1 MSCEFSSFAIGEETE
16 DTAGGLF
23 PSGGYPQ
30 TVAIDRL
37 RERLPLV
44 VFVLLL
50 VFGLLLLGFAC
61 ACITDHPAQAI
72 ERALAAVATAPPI
85 IEVWSVNAFALV
97 FLTLALARQARLRPR
112 PSPADLQRFL
122 L

>member
-1 MSCEFSSFAIGEETE
+1 
-16 DTAGGLF
+16 
-23 PSGGYPQ
+23 
-30 TVAIDRL
+30 VAIQRL

-44 VFVLLL
+44 VFVLML

-61 ACITDHPAQAI
+61 ACITDYPVQAI
-72 ERALAAVATAPPI
+72 ERALAAFATAPPV

-97 FLTLALARQARLRPR
+97 LLTLAVGRQARSRSR
-112 PSPADLQRFL
+112 PSPALLQRFL

>member
-1 MSCEFSSFAIGEETE
+1 MAI
-16 DTAGGLF
+16 
-23 PSGGYPQ
+23 Q
-30 TVAIDRL
+30 RL

-44 VFVLLL
+44 IFVLLL
-50 VFGLLLLGFAC
+50 VLGLLFLGFAC

-72 ERALAAVATAPPI
+72 ERALATVATAPPL

-97 FLTLALARQARLRPR
+97 LLTLAFGPQARSRPC
-112 PSPADLQRFL
+112 PSPASLQRFL

>member
-1 MSCEFSSFAIGEETE
+1 MAI
-16 DTAGGLF
+16 
-23 PSGGYPQ
+23 Q
-30 TVAIDRL
+30 RL

-50 VFGLLLLGFAC
+50 VLGLLLLGFAC

-72 ERALAAVATAPPI
+72 ERALAAIATAPPI

-97 FLTLALARQARLRPR
+97 LLTLAVARQARSRPR
-112 PSPADLQRFL
+112 PSPASLQRFL

>member
-1 MSCEFSSFAIGEETE
+1 MAI
-16 DTAGGLF
+16 
-23 PSGGYPQ
+23 Q
-30 TVAIDRL
+30 RL

-44 VFVLLL
+44 VFVLVL

-72 ERALAAVATAPPI
+72 ERVLAAVATAPPL

-97 FLTLALARQARLRPR
+97 LLTLAFVRQARSRAR
-112 PSPADLQRFL
+112 PSPASLQRFL

>member
-1 MSCEFSSFAIGEETE
+1 LSGDSHVSSIGEQTLEY
-16 DTAGGLF
+16 
-23 PSGGYPQ
+23 GYPQ
-30 TVAIDRL
+30 PVAIDRL

-50 VFGLLLLGFAC
+50 ILGLLLLGFAC

-72 ERALAAVATAPPI
+72 ERVLAAVATAPPV
-85 IEVWSVNAFALV
+85 IEVWSTNAFALML
-97 FLTLALARQARLRPR
+97 LTLALARQARARSR
-112 PSPADLQRFL
+112 RSPALLQRFL